1 LNRHGTNDCKW
12 QVNDLHYYKTYTVED
27 SQDLSNSIFLLVPLN
42 AANRNNGI
50 FRLILVGGTPEN
62 IQIPTADIFP
72 SLPNSLQATIINI
85 PCDTSRIIFPE
96 NSTACNW
103 MDAVEMI
110 RNVNSHT

>member
-1 LNRHGTNDCKW
+1 MGTNDYEW

-27 SQDLSNSIFLLVPLN
+27 SQDVSHSISLLVPLD
-42 AANRNNGI
+42 AANRNNGS
-50 FRLILVGGTPEN
+50 FRLVLFGGIPEN

-72 SLPNSLQATIINI
+72 SLPDSLQATIINI

-110 RNVNSHT
+110 RNVNSYT